1 MTSNNWET
9 LGENIRDIVQSAV
22 DSQDYRKLN
31 QTINTALNVA
41 AQEMQKG
48 MQNAAKKNAQ
58 QNKTTTQKATQRTTQ
73 SQQYY
78 QRQAL
83 QLYGKTTKTQVF
95 AILFM
100 IFGYSLG
107 AAFGI
112 TFLAIL
118 FSTLLILSNGA
129 MFVLTIIFGILF
141 VLSMLLGYKG
151 TTMYTQIRR
160 FQNYTRAIGTR
171 TTVPVEQLSYV
182 VHKPENYVKS
192 DLESMI
198 KKRWFLQGHL
208 DYEGKNL
215 LLTHQAYN
223 EYLKSLK
230 KQGQPKPNA
239 HVSDDV
245 KDVVELGRHYI
256 DQIRQCND
264 DIPGVDISNKISR
277 IEVVVQKIFKRV
289 EQHPE
294 NIRDIRKFMKY
305 YLPTTIKLL
314 KAYAELDQQP
324 VQGENILNSKKEI
337 EDTLDT
343 LNYAFEKL
351 LDDLFRDTAWD
362 VSSDVTVLENML
374 AQEGL
379 TKKKLY
385 N

>member
-22 DSQDYRKLN
+22 DSQDYQKLN

-305 YLPTTIKLL
+305 YLPTTINLL

-379 TKKKLY
+379 TKKKL
-385 N
+385 

>member
-182 VHKPENYVKS
+182 VHKPENYEKS

-379 TKKKLY
+379 TKKKL
-385 N
+385 

>member
-22 DSQDYRKLN
+22 DSQDYQKLN

-95 AILFM
+95 AIFFM

-379 TKKKLY
+379 TKKKL
-385 N
+385 

>member
-129 MFVLTIIFGILF
+129 MFILTIIFGILF
-141 VLSMLLGYKG
+141 VLSKLLGYKG

-379 TKKKLY
+379 TKKKL
-385 N
+385 

>member
-379 TKKKLY
+379 TKKKL
-385 N
+385 

>member
-129 MFVLTIIFGILF
+129 MFILTIIFGILF

-379 TKKKLY
+379 TKKKL
-385 N
+385 

>member
-22 DSQDYRKLN
+22 DSQDYQKLN

-129 MFVLTIIFGILF
+129 MFILTIIFGILF

-379 TKKKLY
+379 TKKKL
-385 N
+385 

>member
-22 DSQDYRKLN
+22 DSQDYQKLN

-379 TKKKLY
+379 TKKKL
-385 N
+385 

>member
-129 MFVLTIIFGILF
+129 MFILTIIFGILF

-160 FQNYTRAIGTR
+160 FQNYTRAISSR

-379 TKKKLY
+379 TKKKL
-385 N
+385 